1 MAVTMESKRDVIAI
15 EVGDC
20 TEIHDENRFYT
31 VFEGPGENER
41 TLTVRRP
48 ARVAKF
54 TDTTIETMLNKAR
67 GEGQAEAWELAKKM
81 VLPASYG
88 GYSTHETE
96 AIFGTCELVKA
107 FDYCPSY
114 ADAQAKVIAY
124 EEAFHVGDVVVNK
137 YGSKAVITCVVGD
150 GSFYIMY
157 KDGSGSI
164 QNKRTWWGDP
174 SPIDLG
180 WKKTGKTIDVS
191 GITDE
196 LKE

>member
-1 MAVTMESKRDVIAI
+1 MDNRTYVVTMGGEGYACKNFDVSTPEETIFDI
-15 EVGDC
+15 RFIKPLNVTEFVG
-20 TEIHDENRFYT
+20 HPVFYT
-31 VFEGPGENER
+31 EKD
-41 TLTVRRP
+41 L
-48 ARVAKF
+48 A
-54 TDTTIETMLNKAR
+54 KAR

-157 KDGSGSI
+157 KDSSGSI
-164 QNKRTWWGDP
+164 QNKKTWWGDP

-180 WKKTGKTIDVS
+180 WKKTGKRIDVS